1 MTIQSRERNALILS
15 DKSFT
20 LNFGLVRRR

>member
-1 MTIQSRERNALILS
+1 MTIQSRERNALTLS
-15 DKSFT
+15 NKSFT